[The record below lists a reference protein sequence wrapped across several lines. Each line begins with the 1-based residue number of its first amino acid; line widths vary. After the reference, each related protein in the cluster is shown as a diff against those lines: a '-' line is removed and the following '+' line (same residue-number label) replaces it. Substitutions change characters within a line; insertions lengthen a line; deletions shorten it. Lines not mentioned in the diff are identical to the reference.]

1 MIFSTNVLLKAPIG
15 AFSPKEIMFQ
25 EVQKGPEAAPP
36 MRRNA
41 MIGNGK
47 ETPNREK
54 PQIAPQDFPPRSDL
68 HPHSLIGKGMAV
80 DGVVRGKGNLVIG
93 GTVKGEISLEGHRVS
108 IEEGGIVEADIQAE
122 SALIQGVLK
131 GNLTATGPVQ
141 LDKTANFEGDLK
153 ASRLRMEDGVR
164 LKGGIDLQMD

>member
-1 MIFSTNVLLKAPIG
+1 
-15 AFSPKEIMFQ
+15 
-25 EVQKGPEAAPP
+25 
-36 MRRNA
+36 
-41 MIGNGK
+41 MIGNVK
-47 ETPNREK
+47 EAEDREK
-54 PQIAPQDFPPRSDL
+54 PQAVRQDMPPDSGP

-93 GTVKGEISLEGHRVS
+93 GSVKGEISLAGHQVS

-141 LDKTANFEGDLK
+141 LDKTAKFEGDLR
-153 ASRLRMEDGVR
+153 ASRLIMEDGVR
-164 LKGGIDLQMD
+164 MKGGVDLQMD